1 MYFKQIHHLH
11 AELLIVLGEL
21 VHLLNEHDNVE
32 IKNWFPKIGLKNC
45 VLNMYTL

>member
-32 IKNWFPKIGLKNC
+32 IKN
-45 VLNMYTL
+45 